1 MEEAL
6 VEADPAAP
14 RPPFVP
20 IVLLTNTGVS
30 YLSNEN
36 PYWAAVVDA
45 CWNYDIYFKVYY
57 Y

>member
-6 VEADPAAP
+6 VEADPVAP

-30 YLSNEN
+30 YFSNEN
-36 PYWAAVVDA
+36 PYYAAVVDA
-45 CWNYDIYFKVYY
+45 CWNYDIYFKL
-57 Y
+57 